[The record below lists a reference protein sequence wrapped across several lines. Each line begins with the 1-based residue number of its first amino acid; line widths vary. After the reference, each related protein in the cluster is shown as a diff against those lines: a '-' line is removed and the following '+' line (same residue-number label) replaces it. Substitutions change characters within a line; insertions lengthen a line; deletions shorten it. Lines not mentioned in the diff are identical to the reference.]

1 MTSVQGVLTRP
12 AVEWRAGW
20 LRGPRHDLAMALL
33 WVPFAVATYL
43 VRDDPDNLRTLVSL
57 TLLFSFA
64 HQPLTLWLVYG
75 DAVQRRSHASL
86 FVWAPVV
93 LAVAVAFGSSVRPE
107 VVALVAGVWNVAH
120 TLRQRYGLCKLYG
133 RLSGIDCGADNRLL
147 WSWLTL
153 AVVVAVAHTDLSATA
168 RAMDVGARS
177 TTAIDVIA
185 TAEAALLMLLPAAV
199 VVAVVVTAR
208 WARSELHRPKHSPA
222 RLYYLASTAGLLVVL
237 AVEPVAGFVAYVGA
251 HAAEYLLV
259 VRWRIGR
266 AAERSIAG
274 DAVGAVARRVGS
286 MGTLGLYAAV
296 VAAVIVGIRVLD
308 GRAVAPVIV
317 LTLGGLHLL
326 FDGVIWRSPRPIAAG
341 NQ

>member
-20 LRGPRHDLAMALL
+20 LRGPRHDLTMALL

-64 HQPLTLWLVYG
+64 HQPLTLWLVCG
-75 DAVQRRSHASL
+75 DSAQRRSHASL
-86 FVWAPVV
+86 FAWAPVV

-147 WSWLTL
+147 WSWLSL
-153 AVVVAVAHTDLSATA
+153 AVVVAVSHTDLSATA
-168 RAMDVGARS
+168 RAMEVGARS

-185 TAEAALLMLLPAAV
+185 TAEAVLVMLLPAAAV
-199 VVAVVVTAR
+199 AAVVVTAR
-208 WARSELHRPKHSPA
+208 WARSELRRPTHSPA
-222 RLYYLASTAGLLVVL
+222 RLFYLGSSAGLLVVL
-237 AVEPVAGFVAYVGA
+237 AVEPVAGFVGYVGA

-266 AAERSIAG
+266 AAERSISG

-286 MGTLGLYAAV
+286 VGTLGLYAAA
-296 VAAVIVGIRVLD
+296 VAAVIVAIRVLD
-308 GRAVAPVIV
+308 GSALAPVIV

-326 FDGVIWRSPRPIAAG
+326 FDGVIWRSPRPIATG
-341 NQ
+341 IQ